1 MIPFRI
7 PRVMTLSYTSPDQLQ
22 WDKFQ
27 TMKAHALFISERIDL
42 RALATTEPLSMSPYT
57 LRAGQSGCAML
68 FRYGAVVL
76 FNLEPIEEAAFL
88 ASLEPFV
95 AQPFSN
101 PKTETVNVVVRTHDP
116 ERLDSDEIH
125 IQVMNLER
133 LQIISEILAKS
144 VVLDHYETEI
154 SSVFVR
160 IEPLATSIQGEGKK
174 RPRNRDLLHHIGG
187 TLLIQ
192 HRMVGL
198 VEIGEKP
205 ETLWELPELDR
216 LYIRLEEE
224 YELRDRLRALDRK
237 LALISRTAETALD
250 LMQHDSSQRVEWYIV
265 SLIVIEILLTLYQLF
280 WTA

>member
-1 MIPFRI
+1 
-7 PRVMTLSYTSPDQLQ
+7 MTLSYVEPQPLILGDTQSV
-22 WDKFQ
+22 
-27 TMKAHALFISERIDL
+27 KAHALFLSERIDL
-42 RALATTEPLSMSPYT
+42 RAITTSEPLSTSPFT
-57 LRAGQSGCAML
+57 LHAGQSGCAVL

-88 ASLEPFV
+88 SSLEAFV
-95 AQPFSN
+95 SNPFSN
-101 PKTETVNVVVRTHDP
+101 PKTETVSLVVQPHDP
-116 ERLDSDEIH
+116 ERIDSTEIRL
-125 IQVMNLER
+125 QSMSLER
-133 LQIISEILAKS
+133 LQIVANILAKS
-144 VVLDHYETEI
+144 VVLDHYETELA
-154 SSVFVR
+154 SVFTR
-160 IEPLATSIQGEGKK
+160 IEPLATSIQGQGQK

-216 LYIRLEEE
+216 LYARLEEE

-237 LALISRTAETALD
+237 LALVSRTAETALD

-265 SLIVIEILLTLYQLF
+265 SLIIIEILLTLYQLF
-280 WTA
+280 WVT

>member
-1 MIPFRI
+1 
-7 PRVMTLSYTSPDQLQ
+7 MTLSYASPDQLDWTQ
-22 WDKFQ
+22 LSGV
-27 TMKAHALFISERIDL
+27 KARALLISERIDL
-42 RALATTEPLSMSPYT
+42 RALATTEPLSTTPFT
-57 LRAGQSGCAML
+57 LQAGQAGCAVL

-101 PKTETVNVVVRTHDP
+101 PKTETVNIQVRTDTP
-116 ERLDSDEIH
+116 ERLESDEIH
-125 IQVMNLER
+125 IQAMSLER
-133 LQIISEILAKS
+133 LQIIAEILAKS

-154 SSVFVR
+154 ASVFVR
-160 IEPLATSIQGEGKK
+160 IEPMALAIQGEGKK
-174 RPRNRDLLHHIGG
+174 RPRNQDLLRHIGG

-205 ETLWELPELDR
+205 ETLWDLPEFDR
-216 LYIRLEEE
+216 LYLRLEEE

-237 LALISRTAETALD
+237 LALISRTAETALE

-280 WTA
+280 WEV

>member
-1 MIPFRI
+1 
-7 PRVMTLSYTSPDQLQ
+7 MTLSYPSPDQLQ
-22 WDKFQ
+22 WDTCQ
-27 TMKAHALFISERIDL
+27 TVKAHALFICERIDL
-42 RALATTEPLSMSPYT
+42 RALSTTEPLSKSPFT
-57 LRAGQSGCAML
+57 LRAGQAGCVML

-76 FNLEPIEEAAFL
+76 FNLEASEEAAFL

-95 AQPFSN
+95 SQPFSN
-101 PKTETVNVVVRTHDP
+101 PKTETVKVMVRAHDP

-125 IQVMNLER
+125 IQTMSLER

-160 IEPLATSIQGEGKK
+160 IEPLATSIQGEGQK

-216 LYIRLEEE
+216 LYTRLEEE

-265 SLIVIEILLTLYQLF
+265 ILIVIEILLTLYQLF
-280 WTA
+280 WV